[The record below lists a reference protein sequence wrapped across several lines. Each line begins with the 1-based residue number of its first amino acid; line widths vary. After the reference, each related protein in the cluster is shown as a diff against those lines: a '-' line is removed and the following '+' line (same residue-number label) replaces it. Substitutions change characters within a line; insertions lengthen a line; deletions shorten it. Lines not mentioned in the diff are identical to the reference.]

1 MLPGAGTAIT
11 RAAAVI
17 PVVLIVLFI
26 GLLWLLGLMCGG
38 ERRRYVTDL
47 SQQAMEA
54 LEAWLRGPALPTQIP
69 RASRR
74 PKKPQL
80 KSIDG
85 GEAEGDRPA

>member
-1 MLPGAGTAIT
+1 MLPGAGSAIT
-11 RAAAVI
+11 RAAAVV
-17 PVVLIVLFI
+17 PVVLLVLFT
-26 GLLWLLGLMCGG
+26 GMLWLLGLLCDR

-54 LEAWLRGPALPTQIP
+54 VGAWLRGPAVPAQPGT

-74 PKKPQL
+74 LKAAQL

-85 GEAEGDRPA
+85 GAAIAERE